1 MTRPNQDITRL
12 LKDLQDGRGGAMDD
26 LMKSVY
32 DDLRRVAE
40 RHLTERFGRGLPGV
54 TMEPSALVN
63 ESFLKIIKQRNAYD
77 NRGQFFAIA
86 TRVMLRVLV
95 DYQRRQL
102 TARRGGEHERIS
114 LSLDGRP
121 DPAPAPGG
129 SDSIGVESLTAA
141 LERLEALDPRQAEV
155 VKLRV
160 VWGLE
165 VRQIAHALGL
175 SPSTVKRDWRFARA
189 WLMDEAAHP
198 GHGPGG
204 PGR

>member
-12 LKDLQDGRGGAMDD
+12 LQDLQDGRGGAMDD

-40 RHLTERFGRGLPGV
+40 RHMTERFGRGLPGV

-95 DYQRRQL
+95 DYQRTR
-102 TARRGGEHERIS
+102 AAAKRGGQHRRIT
-114 LSLDGRP
+114 LSLATGEP
-121 DPAPAPGG
+121 D
-129 SDSIGVESLTAA
+129 SLIEVETLVESLD
-141 LERLEALDPRQAEV
+141 RLDELDPRKADV
-155 VKLRV
+155 VKMRV
-160 VWGLE
+160 VWGLQMPE
-165 VRQIAHALGL
+165 IARSLGVSL
-175 SPSTVKRDWRFARA
+175 ATAERDWAFSKA
-189 WLMDEAAHP
+189 WLASDANAP
-198 GHGPGG
+198 QN
-204 PGR
+204 